1 MDESGT
7 RAAVVLPV
15 AQLGACVLTTALGLF
30 YVVDALGDAPAS
42 WPGIALGAGGLV
54 ATVLVWRSPAGR
66 NPVATYVGGI
76 LVPVSMVVV
85 SGFGLFGVYALVVLV
100 VTLVDV
106 VRERVV
112 AARR

>member
-1 MDESGT
+1 VDESGT
-7 RAAVVLPV
+7 RAAGALPV
-15 AQLGACVLTTALGLF
+15 AQLATCVLATALGFVYL
-30 YVVDALGDAPAS
+30 VDALGDAPAS
-42 WPGIALGAGGLV
+42 WPALGLGAFGIV

-76 LVPVSMVVV
+76 LVPAVMLAI
-85 SGFGLFGVYALVVLV
+85 SGLGLFGVYALVVLV
-100 VTLVDV
+100 ATLVDV

>member
-7 RAAVVLPV
+7 RAGVLPV
-15 AQLGACVLTTALGLF
+15 AQLATCVLATALGFF
-30 YVVDALGDAPAS
+30 YVVDALGDAPPFL
-42 WPGIALGAGGLV
+42 PGLGLGAFGIV

-76 LVPVSMVVV
+76 LVPAVMLAV
-85 SGFGLFGVYALVVLV
+85 SGLGLFGVYALVVLTA
-100 VTLVDV
+100 TLVDV

>member
-1 MDESGT
+1 VDESGA
-7 RAAVVLPV
+7 RVAGVLPV
-15 AQLGACVLTTALGLF
+15 AQLASCVLATALGFF
-30 YVVDALGDAPAS
+30 YVVDALGDAPAF
-42 WPGIALGAGGLV
+42 WPGLGLGALGVV

-76 LVPVSMVVV
+76 LVPAAMLAV
-85 SGFGLFGVYALVVLV
+85 SGLGIFGVYALVVLV

-112 AARR
+112 AARG